1 MQSEALLFLPEE
13 RNRILPYPQIPGLKN
28 KISNVSSPPQ
38 NKNWGADLLRLLFSV
53 KAFQLGRNEQRAESS
68 PDNLTIVTSKEVAAF
83 YLCNNN
89 ILIAALYGPLAM
101 RAVCQRL
108 CKQTQIGNLVCI
120 K

>member
-1 MQSEALLFLPEE
+1 MQSEALLFLPKE
-13 RNRILPYPQIPGLKN
+13 RNRILPYPQIPGLES
-28 KISNVSSPPQ
+28 KICKVQ
-38 NKNWGADLLRLLFSV
+38 KQKKNWGAHLLGHLFSG
-53 KAFQLGRNEQRAESS
+53 KAFRLGRNEQRAESS
-68 PDNLTIVTSKEVAAF
+68 PDNLTIVTSKEVAAL